1 MGGRGVFVNN
11 NNSQFNFKQYMLQQE
26 VEQIRSTWNMHRQQT
41 LNETMSSN
49 QTSSG
54 GATRN
59 HKVPLKRCACC
70 RLYTIPAFTE
80 FETCSVCGWIDDPIQ
95 NKNPDLE
102 EGANTLSLHQAQT
115 EWRKNEGHTH

>member
-54 GATRN
+54 GAARN

-80 FETCSVCGWIDDPIQ
+80 FETCGVCGWIDDPIQ
-95 NKNPDLE
+95 NNNPDLE
-102 EGANTLSLHQAQT
+102 EGANTLSLHQAQI
-115 EWRKNEGHTH
+115 EWRKKEEHTN